1 MNPDIKCA
9 SVDGL
14 LTLLAIRGI
23 GPRAA
28 ERLATRFATLGEV
41 RNASPQQLAGS
52 ISNLAIGETWED
64 RAWEMA
70 YSSTLRIIEEARKHS
85 VRVLAASD
93 QGYPAWLRDIP
104 DRPPV
109 IYVKG
114 MLPVGRRFVAC
125 IGTREPSQFGDQVT
139 RRIALL
145 LAENGWSIVSGLAIG
160 VDTLAHTAALA
171 ADGHTVAVLANG
183 LESVYP
189 KRNTSLAAQ
198 ILDSGGAWL
207 SERPF
212 GTLAIPHNL
221 IRRDR
226 LQSGM
231 SAGTI
236 VMQTG
241 LRGGS
246 MHTVRFTLLQG
257 RKLFAPVPCGRHAEE
272 EKSRGL
278 LALTQRRGADLGNLL
293 DAQGEYRRLLQQV
306 YRDKPPAI
314 PVNGRQDY
322 GTLLAQLND
331 TLTVESECRGPRT
344 GPPPSL
350 F

>member
-1 MNPDIKCA
+1 MNPDIKCT

-23 GPRAA
+23 GPRTA
-28 ERLATRFATLGEV
+28 ERLATRFTTLGEL
-41 RNASPQQLAGS
+41 RSASGQQLPRTLSG
-52 ISNLAIGETWED
+52 LAIGETWKD
-64 RAWEMA
+64 REWETA
-70 YSSTLRIIEEARKHS
+70 YSRTLRIIEEARKHS

-93 QGYPAWLRDIP
+93 QGYPDWLRHIP

-114 MLPVGRRFVAC
+114 SLPVGRRFVAC

-139 RRIALL
+139 QRIALL

-160 VDTLAHTAALA
+160 VDTLAHEAALA
-171 ADGHTVAVLANG
+171 ANGHTVAVLANG

-189 KRNTSLAAQ
+189 RRNASLAAR
-198 ILDSGGAWL
+198 ILDAGGAWL
-207 SERPF
+207 SESPF
-212 GTLAIPHNL
+212 GTPAIPHNL

-257 RKLFAPVPCGRHAEE
+257 RKLFAPVPRGRHAEE
-272 EKSRGL
+272 EKSKGV
-278 LALTQRRGADLGNLL
+278 LALTQRCGAELGTLL
-293 DAQGEYRRLLQQV
+293 KAQGEYRRLLQRD
-306 YRDKPPAI
+306 YKDKPPAI
-314 PVNGRQDY
+314 PVSGRQDY
-322 GTLLAQLND
+322 DTLLARLDD
-331 TLTVESECRGPRT
+331 TLTAKSDCRGSRADSHA
-344 GPPPSL
+344 SL

>member
-9 SVDGL
+9 SVNGL

-23 GPRAA
+23 GPRTA
-28 ERLATRFATLGEV
+28 EWLATRFTTLGEV
-41 RNASPQQLAGS
+41 RSASAQQLPATL
-52 ISNLAIGETWED
+52 SNLAIGETWED
-64 RAWEMA
+64 REWEMA
-70 YSSTLRIIEEARKHS
+70 YSRTLRIIEEAQKQS

-93 QGYPAWLRDIP
+93 QGYPDWLRDIP

-114 MLPVGRRFVAC
+114 SLPIGRRFVAC

-139 RRIALL
+139 QRIVSM
-145 LAENGWSIVSGLAIG
+145 LAENGWSIVSGLAFG
-160 VDTLAHTAALA
+160 VDTLAHRAALA
-171 ADGHTVAVLANG
+171 ANGHTVAVLANG

-189 KRNTSLAAQ
+189 KRNASLAAR
-198 ILDSGGAWL
+198 ILDAGGAWL

-212 GTLAIPHNL
+212 GTPAIPHNL
-221 IRRDR
+221 VRRDR

-257 RKLFAPVPCGRHAEE
+257 RKLFAPVPSGRHAEE
-272 EKSRGL
+272 EKSKGV
-278 LALTQRRGADLGNLL
+278 LALTQSFGADLGNLL
-293 DAQGEYRRLLQQV
+293 EAQGEYRRLLQDV
-306 YRDKPPAI
+306 YRDRPPAI

-322 GTLLAQLND
+322 GTLLAQLDD
-331 TLTVESECRGPRT
+331 TLTVKSEYRGSRT
-344 GPPPSL
+344 SFHPSL

>member
-9 SVDGL
+9 SADGL

-28 ERLATRFATLGEV
+28 ERIATRFATLGEV
-41 RNASPQQLAGS
+41 RNASPQQLAAS
-52 ISNLAIGETWED
+52 ISRVAIGQTCED

-70 YSSTLRIIEEARKHS
+70 YSRSVRIIEEAQEHS

-114 MLPVGRRFVAC
+114 SLPVGRRFVAC

-160 VDTLAHTAALA
+160 VDTVAHEAALA
-171 ADGHTVAVLANG
+171 AGGHTVAVLANG

-212 GTLAIPHNL
+212 GTPAIPHNL

-257 RKLFAPVPCGRHAEE
+257 RKLFAPVPCGRHANDERC
-272 EKSRGL
+272 KGI
-278 LALTQRRGADLGNLL
+278 LALTQQLGAELGNLL
-293 DAQGEYRRLLQQV
+293 EAQGEYRRLLQGV
-306 YRDKPPAI
+306 YRNKPPAI
-314 PVNGRQDY
+314 PLIGRQDY
-322 GTLLAQLND
+322 GALLAELDNA
-331 TLTVESECRGPRT
+331 LTDKPADEGALAVSQ
-344 GPPPSL
+344 PSL

>member
-14 LTLLAIRGI
+14 LTLLAIRGV

-28 ERLATRFATLGEV
+28 EQLATRFATLGDV
-41 RNASPQQLAGS
+41 RNASPQQLS
-52 ISNLAIGETWED
+52 TSVSNLAIDETWGD
-64 RAWEMA
+64 RTWETA
-70 YSSTLRIIEEARKHS
+70 YSRMRRIIEEAQQQS

-93 QGYPAWLRDIP
+93 QGYPAWLREIR

-114 MLPVGRRFVAC
+114 TIPVGRRFVAC

-160 VDTLAHTAALA
+160 VDTLAHKAALEA
-171 ADGHTVAVLANG
+171 NGHTVAVLANG

-212 GTLAIPHNL
+212 GTPPIPHHL
-221 IRRDR
+221 VRRDR

-241 LRGGS
+241 FRGGS

-257 RKLFAPVPCGRHAEE
+257 RKLFAPVPCGRHAED
-272 EKSRGL
+272 EKSKGI
-278 LALTQRRGADLGNLL
+278 LALTQRRGAELGNLL
-293 DAQGEYRRLLQQV
+293 EAQGKYRRLLEEV
-306 YRDKPPAI
+306 YRDEPPAI
-314 PVNGRQDY
+314 PLNGRRDY
-322 GTLLAQLND
+322 GTLLANLD
-331 TLTVESECRGPRT
+331 DALTVESEHGGDPA
-344 GPPPSL
+344 GSQPSL

>member
-1 MNPDIKCA
+1 MNPDIKCT

-28 ERLATRFATLGEV
+28 ERLAKRFATLGEV
-41 RNASPQQLAGS
+41 RDASPQQLARS
-52 ISNLAIGETWED
+52 LSKFATGETWED
-64 RAWEMA
+64 RVWERA
-70 YSSTLRIIEEARKHS
+70 YSRTRRIIEKAHQHS

-93 QGYPAWLRDIP
+93 QGYPSWLREIP

-114 MLPVGRRFVAC
+114 TLPVGRRFVAC
-125 IGTREPSQFGDQVT
+125 IGTREPSLFGDRVT

-145 LAENGWSIVSGLAIG
+145 LAERGWSIVSGLALG
-160 VDTLAHTAALA
+160 VDAVAHEAALA
-171 ADGHTVAVLANG
+171 AHGHTVAVLANG

-189 KRNTSLAAQ
+189 KRNASLAAR

-207 SERPF
+207 SESSF
-212 GTLAIPHNL
+212 GTPAIPHNL

-257 RKLFAPVPCGRHAEE
+257 RKLFAPVPRGRHAEE
-272 EKSRGL
+272 EKSKGV
-278 LALTQRRGADLGNLL
+278 LALTQRCGADLGNLL
-293 DAQGEYRRLLQQV
+293 EAQGEYRRLLEEV

-314 PVNGRQDY
+314 PLNGHQDY
-322 GTLLAQLND
+322 SALVGHLND
-331 TLTVESECRGPRT
+331 ALTVESESREALAVSN
-344 GPPPSL
+344 PSL

>member
-23 GPRAA
+23 GPRGA
-28 ERLATRFATLGEV
+28 ERLAKRFATLGDV
-41 RNASPQQLAGS
+41 RNASPQQLATS
-52 ISNLAIGETWED
+52 VSNFVIGESWED

-70 YSSTLRIIEEARKHS
+70 YSRTRRIIDQAHQHS
-85 VRVLAASD
+85 VLVLAASD
-93 QGYPAWLRDIP
+93 QGYPAWLREIP

-114 MLPVGRRFVAC
+114 TLPVGRRFVAC
-125 IGTREPSQFGDQVT
+125 IGTRQPSRFGDRVT
-139 RRIALL
+139 RRIASL
-145 LAENGWSIVSGLAIG
+145 LAEKGWSIVSGLALG
-160 VDTLAHTAALA
+160 VDTLAHQAALA
-171 ADGHTVAVLANG
+171 AQSHTVAVVANG

-189 KRNTSLAAQ
+189 KRNASLAAQ

-212 GTLAIPHNL
+212 GTPAIPHNL

-257 RKLFAPVPCGRHAEE
+257 RKLFAPVPCGHHAEE
-272 EKSRGL
+272 DKSKGV
-278 LALTQRRGADLGNLL
+278 LALTQRSGAELGNLL
-293 DAQGEYRRLLQQV
+293 EAQGEYRRLLEEV

-314 PVNGRQDY
+314 PLNGREDY
-322 GTLLAQLND
+322 GALLAQLND
-331 TLTVESECRGPRT
+331 ALTVKPDHGAASAGSH
-344 GPPPSL
+344 PSL

>member
-1 MNPDIKCA
+1 MNPDIRCT

-23 GPRAA
+23 GPRTA
-28 ERLATRFATLGEV
+28 ERLATRFTTLGEV
-41 RNASPQQLAGS
+41 RNASARQLPMT
-52 ISNLAIGETWED
+52 ISNLAGDEIWGDREWET
-64 RAWEMA
+64 A
-70 YSSTLRIIEEARKHS
+70 YSRTLRIIEEAQKQS
-85 VRVLAASD
+85 VRVLAVSD
-93 QGYPAWLRDIP
+93 QGYPDWLRGIP

-114 MLPVGRRFVAC
+114 SLPVGRRFVAC

-139 RRIALL
+139 QRIVLQ

-160 VDTLAHTAALA
+160 VDTLAHKAALA
-171 ADGHTVAVLANG
+171 ANGHTVAVLANG

-189 KRNTSLAAQ
+189 KRNSSLAAR
-198 ILDSGGAWL
+198 ILDAGGAWL
-207 SERPF
+207 SESPF
-212 GTLAIPHNL
+212 GTPAVPRNL

-272 EKSRGL
+272 EKSKGV
-278 LALTQRRGADLGNLL
+278 LALTQRCGVDLGNLL
-293 DAQGEYRRLLQQV
+293 EAEGAYLRLLQQV
-306 YRDKPPAI
+306 YRDRPPAI

-322 GTLLAQLND
+322 GTLLEHLDD
-331 TLTVESECRGPRT
+331 TLTVGSENRGSQLGSRS
-344 GPPPSL
+344 SL